1 MSKIYKYNDEFQQDD
16 YIDEAES
23 YGYEVKNIRRQ
34 TKKKVAM
41 NAIHNCNDGTFF
53 SHPTLVC

>member
-1 MSKIYKYNDEFQQDD
+1 MSKSHKYNDEFQQDD

-34 TKKKVAM
+34 RKKSVRKFKDYSEYDQQDQWV
-41 NAIHNCNDGTFF
+41 
-53 SHPTLVC
+53 VV

>member
-1 MSKIYKYNDEFQQDD
+1 MSKSYKYNDEFQQDD

-34 TKKKVAM
+34 RKKSVRKFKDYSDYDQQDQWVWQ
-41 NAIHNCNDGTFF
+41 FR
-53 SHPTLVC
+53 

>member
-1 MSKIYKYNDEFQQDD
+1 MSKSYKYNDEFQQDD

-34 TKKKVAM
+34 RKKSVRKFKDYSEYDQQDQWA
-41 NAIHNCNDGTFF
+41 CQFR
-53 SHPTLVC
+53 